1 MVTTP
6 LTCILTCCMLYGG
19 SCQGSLPCHLAEKLA
34 VASAEMHFAGT
45 QPGLRDGHLFSLF
58 LMLPLAY
65 VTLALLLFNWYPSQ
79 VSLLACDLMSCL
91 GTRAMS

>member
-1 MVTTP
+1 M
-6 LTCILTCCMLYGG
+6 
-19 SCQGSLPCHLAEKLA
+19 
-34 VASAEMHFAGT
+34 

-79 VSLLACDLMSCL
+79 VGVTVPLTLHDEIGEGSEALQSRSGSAGLSACTAAPAE
-91 GTRAMS
+91 GKRYTQTVTETHRR

>member
-1 MVTTP
+1 MIPKRVRA
-6 LTCILTCCMLYGG
+6 YWEFWHD
-19 SCQGSLPCHLAEKLA
+19 SH
-34 VASAEMHFAGT
+34 HAGT

-79 VSLLACDLMSCL
+79 VSPIHVYA
-91 GTRAMS
+91 

>member
-1 MVTTP
+1 M
-6 LTCILTCCMLYGG
+6 YG
-19 SCQGSLPCHLAEKLA
+19 QTMTFMQL
-34 VASAEMHFAGT
+34 AGT

-79 VSLLACDLMSCL
+79 VAYLPSTQSCSHVVRFFRL
-91 GTRAMS
+91 SEGKRKL

>member
-1 MVTTP
+1 MWGQHA
-6 LTCILTCCMLYGG
+6 MLF
-19 SCQGSLPCHLAEKLA
+19 SWKPSSD
-34 VASAEMHFAGT
+34 SAKMHCAGT

-79 VSLLACDLMSCL
+79 VKPPACDLTLRL
-91 GTRAMS
+91 GTQALL